1 MKLKAKTRGTDSSGL
16 MVSNKTRRK
25 ETMTEKYYYYQTL
38 PLEEKIRL
46 LDEAQ
51 SILHEEKESIEE
63 SLHGIEVTLRDLDRM
78 YGTSMLTRAESYWL
92 SHIKE
97 ALGNGSSSICSL
109 DDTLKEV
116 RKLHSSEMSKVR
128 W

>member
-1 MKLKAKTRGTDSSGL
+1 
-16 MVSNKTRRK
+16 
-25 ETMTEKYYYYQTL
+25 MTKKYYYYQSL

-51 SILHEEKESIEE
+51 SILHEEKEAIEE

-97 ALGNGSSSICSL
+97 ALGNGSFSMCSL
-109 DDTLKEV
+109 DDTLEEV

-128 W
+128 F